1 MAGWRLRDP
10 VIDKLHAASLDFRH
24 FGVPGSGGHFLA
36 RTLSPL
42 LPLTL
47 ALSLVGCSSQS
58 SNAKRVEDSITSGRI
73 SVVSANEAIAL
84 MRKEQGAFSAL
95 YPDAAIRLTAGTSRD
110 AVRGLFAAD
119 CDAAV
124 LSRELT
130 PEERGAAA
138 RGGLELEGYRFA
150 KDAVVVVVHPDNP
163 VVNLALDDMRRIYDG
178 RISQWQDLG
187 GAPGPI
193 EPVFP
198 SPDSDMADYV
208 VEQVMGGQ
216 PVRAR
221 VVIAPNDSSTI
232 AAVKRR
238 PGAIGFVSLAWADHG
253 AKSLRISSLHGL
265 PYLKPDLEAVH
276 QGEYPLTRPLSLYV
290 RANGPRLAHGL
301 VTFVTSREGQ
311 VIVHEAGL
319 LPTSVPVRFVRRSPM
334 RGAH

>member
-1 MAGWRLRDP
+1 MGRERD
-10 VIDKLHAASLDFRH
+10 
-24 FGVPGSGGHFLA
+24 
-36 RTLSPL
+36 
-42 LPLTL
+42 
-47 ALSLVGCSSQS
+47 
-58 SNAKRVEDSITSGRI
+58 
-73 SVVSANEAIAL
+73 
-84 MRKEQGAFSAL
+84 AFVAL
-95 YPDAAIRLTAGTSRD
+95 YPEATIRLSEGTSRD

-130 PEERGAAA
+130 PEERGAAS

-163 VVNLALDDMRRIYDG
+163 VVNLALDDMRGIYEG
-178 RISQWQDLG
+178 RIVQWQDLG
-187 GAPGPI
+187 GAAGPI

-198 SPDSDMADYV
+198 SPESDKADYF

-221 VVIAPNDSSTI
+221 VVITADDSATI

-238 PGAIGFVSLAWADHG
+238 PGAIGFVSLAWAERG
-253 AKSLRISSLHGL
+253 AKSLRVSSLHGL
-265 PYLKPDLEAVH
+265 PYWKPDLEAIH

-290 RANGPRLAHGL
+290 RANGPPLAQGL

-311 VIVHEAGL
+311 VLVHQAGL
-319 LPTSVPVRFVRRSPM
+319 VPTSVPVRFVRRSPM
-334 RGAH
+334 QGAH